1 MSTAHIKTSGSTMA
15 TNVGFLGGRIPSEI
29 EVLSKDLK
37 DLDKEIFRKI
47 LKVVV
52 TAVEGRDCRA
62 AVAEIARSSSLSDE
76 KFSRIVAGMYE
87 LLREALRLPS
97 SSLKQEGF
105 KEELRELRIS
115 EEFITDLASVVFGNR
130 RSTLDAVF
138 TQQGPRL
145 PSLEEFRWRVDVA
158 ISTSSLARA
167 LQPSILMQFKLSDG
181 NVHRFESVD
190 CMLALAAEAFQA
202 RNFELAADI
211 YECQLLRFSD
221 PAVQQELLVRR
232 ADALAFDG
240 KLSEAFETYQKA
252 SELDRLRPVQLENL
266 LQCLSGPLRR
276 KDRLAGRSDQTPVV
290 TERSLEDGTFACGIC
305 FGFLCEP
312 VTLLCGHSFC
322 KKCLE
327 KEKKDTCC
335 KGCEDCLKGTG
346 VHEYKVNVVL
356 SNLLCKWFPS
366 QLKALRLRREGNG
379 LYAERRLEA
388 ALEKYNEAIH
398 IAPKD
403 HVLYSNRSQINS
415 SLKRFEDALSDAN
428 MACKLKPLWA
438 KGHIRKAQAL
448 TALGKPEE
456 ALTEYLISV
465 TLDPESRLAKTEAQ
479 KLLSDLIKPVRDH
492 VQKKFLED
500 ASLLSSRAR
509 VKGVLSSNSS
519 FDGTTTL
526 PRSYKDYKTYID
538 NSGILSATSATSID
552 DLSKRHTC
560 SKSNEGTDGS
570 PRLTNQNL
578 FLKRKHSV
586 KKDVTTSENGTCKR
600 FKPDEQ
606 RKLETMWGSVITDLI
621 DPSDLE
627 CSLCM
632 RLFYEPVTAPCGHTF
647 CLKCLERCLDHNP
660 TCPLCKEDLS
670 EYLAQGQYYKTV
682 LMEDIICKYFPA
694 ELVDRQKLNEEEI
707 AELSNLNKNVPIFVC
722 TMAFPTVPC
731 PLHIFEPCYRLM
743 IRRCME
749 TGTKQFGMCL
759 SDPMKGFADYGC
771 MLEIRNV
778 ESFADG
784 RSVVDT
790 IGRRRFKVVQHS
802 QRDGYNT
809 ADIEYLEDIKVTGDA
824 EAELQTLHDMVYNQA
839 LVWVNSLKAEQKERI
854 EGHFGPMPE
863 KDSDPQASP
872 NGPPWCWWLLAV
884 LPLEGRAQLP
894 FLALVSLKDRLTG
907 IRRVLLLMARNRS
920 R

>member
-1 MSTAHIKTSGSTMA
+1 MGTESM
-15 TNVGFLGGRIPSEI
+15 
-29 EVLSKDLK
+29 D
-37 DLDKEIFRKI
+37 
-47 LKVVV
+47 
-52 TAVEGRDCRA
+52 
-62 AVAEIARSSSLSDE
+62 
-76 KFSRIVAGMYE
+76 GM
-87 LLREALRLPS
+87 
-97 SSLKQEGF
+97 
-105 KEELRELRIS
+105 
-115 EEFITDLASVVFGNR
+115 
-130 RSTLDAVF
+130 
-138 TQQGPRL
+138 
-145 PSLEEFRWRVDVA
+145 LE
-158 ISTSSLARA
+158 
-167 LQPSILMQFKLSDG
+167 
-181 NVHRFESVD
+181 
-190 CMLALAAEAFQA
+190 LAAEAFQA

-211 YECQLLRFSD
+211 YECQLLGYSD
-221 PAVQQELLVRR
+221 PVVQQELLVRK

-240 KLSEAFETYQKA
+240 KLSEAFETYQRA

-266 LQCLSGPLRR
+266 LQCLSGLLRR
-276 KDRLAGRSDQTPVV
+276 KDRLAGRSDQPPAAEAV
-290 TERSLEDGTFACGIC
+290 TERIGDDNTFACRIC

-327 KEKKDTCC
+327 KETAETCC
-335 KGCEDCLKGTG
+335 KGCEEDSLKETG

-356 SNLLCKWFPS
+356 SNLLSKWFPS
-366 QLKALRLRREGNG
+366 QLKAFRLRREGNG
-379 LYAERRLEA
+379 LYAERKLEA

-398 IAPKD
+398 TAPKD
-403 HVLYSNRSQINS
+403 HVLYSNRSKINF
-415 SLKRFEDALSDAN
+415 SLKRFEDALADAN
-428 MACKLKPLWA
+428 MACKLKPLWE

-448 TALGKPEE
+448 TALGKHEE
-456 ALTEYLISV
+456 ALTEYLISI
-465 TLDPESRLAKTEAQ
+465 TLNPESKLAKTEAQ
-479 KLLSDLIKPVRDH
+479 KVSRI
-492 VQKKFLED
+492 FL
-500 ASLLSSRAR
+500 
-509 VKGVLSSNSS
+509 
-519 FDGTTTL
+519 
-526 PRSYKDYKTYID
+526 YCI
-538 NSGILSATSATSID
+538 
-552 DLSKRHTC
+552 C
-560 SKSNEGTDGS
+560 S
-570 PRLTNQNL
+570 LTNGVAGFVFSL
-578 FLKRKHSV
+578 
-586 KKDVTTSENGTCKR
+586 
-600 FKPDEQ
+600 DEQ
-606 RKLETMWGSVITDLI
+606 RNVGTTWGSVIADLI

-647 CLKCLERCLDHNP
+647 CLKCLERCLDHNT

-670 EYLAQGQYYKTV
+670 EYLAQGQYSKTI

-759 SDPMKGFADYGC
+759 SDPNKGFADYGC

-809 ADIEYLEDIKVTGDA
+809 ADIEYLEDIKVNGDA
-824 EAELQTLHDMVYNQA
+824 EAELQTLHDLVYDQA

-854 EGHFGPMPE
+854 VGHFGPMPE

-872 NGPPWCWWLLAV
+872 NGPSWCWWLLAV

-894 FLALVSLKDRLTG
+894 FLALTSLKDRLTG